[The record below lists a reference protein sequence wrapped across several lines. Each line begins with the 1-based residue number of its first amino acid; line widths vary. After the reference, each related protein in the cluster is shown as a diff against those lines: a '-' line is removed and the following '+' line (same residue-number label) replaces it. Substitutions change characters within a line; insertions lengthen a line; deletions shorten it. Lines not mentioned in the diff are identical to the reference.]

1 MTTQYNVSD
10 LTDGN
15 INGNGVFDVL
25 MRSMAAHLQKE
36 LDAGRI
42 NGTDFSDVYT
52 ALASNTMTQSI
63 QFLLSK
69 DSSAAQA
76 DLVREQVATQLN
88 TTALEA
94 ERVNTQ
100 TNQTSLL
107 AAQELKVEKE
117 TEILNERGGFR

>member
-15 INGNGVFDVL
+15 IDGNGVFDVL

-63 QFLLSK
+63 QFLLTK
-69 DSSAAQA
+69 DTAAKTV
-76 DLVREQVATQLN
+76 DKI
-88 TTALEA
+88 EA
-94 ERVNTQ
+94 ETAV
-100 TNQTSLL
+100 
-107 AAQELKVEKE
+107 
-117 TEILNERGGFR
+117 ILERGGFR